1 MHFKKYSKA
10 KQLRDMDLMTIAF
23 SVFTK
28 KSVTNEG
35 LNWNFELDWFSSHY
49 HSSGYCYKTQPN
61 FTL

>member
-1 MHFKKYSKA
+1 
-10 KQLRDMDLMTIAF
+10 MTIAF